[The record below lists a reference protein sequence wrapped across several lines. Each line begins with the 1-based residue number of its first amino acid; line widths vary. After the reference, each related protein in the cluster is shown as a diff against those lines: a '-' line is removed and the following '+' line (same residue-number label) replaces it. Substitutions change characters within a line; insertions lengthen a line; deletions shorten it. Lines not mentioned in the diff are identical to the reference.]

1 MGIISSKQLWQERS
15 RLADEQ
21 AKAVND
27 GDKDKALVIQGH
39 IEQLDITLG
48 HVLDMEDALRNAPKP
63 APVNTSFA
71 ERILGA
77 RDEFSGLDI
86 GFKASAELGPRNDA
100 TVVSVG
106 GPTEIELELDAKPE
120 SVFDTFASTLLE
132 SPAIGSV
139 SYKQRSTQTGT
150 PDTWGGVTSG
160 NSATKSR
167 VLYSYKDAVANKETI
182 AGYVPI
188 SKESLKDYD
197 ELMDVINHDLLL
209 DLDMKTNSKYWAGS
223 SSTGIVGITN
233 VTGIQTFETAMGGNY
248 YEAIRKMKTL
258 VMKNGHCIPT
268 HVAVSPDIKEAIDL
282 YKTATGL
289 YQTLGSNIYWGMPV
303 VEDPDCTG
311 ILVYDSFAARRR
323 SIHGGVS
330 VEIGYYNDQFVKN
343 ELSVLAEWTKA
354 LQVRRPDGFC
364 WAEKTD
370 LDKAA

>member
-1 MGIISSKQLWQERS
+1 MGIISSKELWQERN

-21 AKAVND
+21 AKAVTD

-39 IEQLDITLG
+39 IEQLDVTLG

-63 APVNTSFA
+63 APVNISFA

-77 RDEFSGLDI
+77 RDEFIGIDI

-132 SPAIGSV
+132 STAIGSV

-323 SIHGGVS
+323 SIRGGVS
-330 VEIGYYNDQFVKN
+330 VEIGYYNDQFIKN

-364 WAEKTD
+364 YAEKTD